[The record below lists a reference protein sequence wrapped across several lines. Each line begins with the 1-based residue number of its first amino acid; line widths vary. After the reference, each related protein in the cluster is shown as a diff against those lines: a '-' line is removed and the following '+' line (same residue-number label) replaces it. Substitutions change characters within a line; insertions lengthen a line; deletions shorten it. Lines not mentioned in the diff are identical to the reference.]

1 MSNFNITFTYPWLL
15 QLLIPAAAL
24 VLFAYFRISK
34 KIQAQPQQSPIHRFG
49 NDRGDLRRFAGFG
62 NNREL

>member
-15 QLLIPAAAL
+15 LLLIPAAAL

-34 KIQAQPQQSPIHRFG
+34 NTGATATESYPPFW
-49 NDRGDLRRFAGFG
+49 
-62 NNREL
+62 E